1 MADSTTTKKP
11 RRQYGT
17 GGISQRADGRWMGR
31 IDAGLT
37 RTGGRRQ
44 VTVYGKTEAEAKAK
58 LDAKR
63 KQIAREGVSIST
75 HTSATVKT
83 WADRWIKLREKRVRP
98 KTYAADRTALN
109 NWILPVLG
117 KRKLESLGPADV
129 RALATAQT
137 DAGLSTSSALRTHAT
152 FVKMLRDAILE
163 GYDVPQR
170 VLLTEAPSKAVSD
183 RDAMEVAQAVAVLGV
198 ATTLPHG
205 SRWATALLQGMRPAE
220 CLGLTWEAVDFD
232 RGVITVDW
240 QLQSLRYIDPSRKE
254 LGLRIPD
261 GYEVKQ
267 LVGTYALVRPKS
279 KAGYRVIP
287 MVPWVRAALL
297 AWRDV
302 APPSPHDLVWPT
314 LTGGPA
320 QEAHDRDEWYALQ
333 ATASLDG
340 SPVVHPSGRYYVR
353 HEARHTT
360 ATLLLEAGVDPKII
374 QSIIGHSSIVTTR
387 GYQHARVEQ
396 AAAALEQIAT
406 QLQLVR
412 ESGTPLAVEKAAL
425 ELG

>member
-1 MADSTTTKKP
+1 MSKSPAARP

-17 GGISQRADGRWMGR
+17 GSITQRSDGSWMGR
-31 IDAGLT
+31 IDAGFT
-37 RTGGRRQ
+37 REGKRRQ
-44 VTVYGKTEAEAKAK
+44 VTVYGKDEAEAKRK

-75 HTSATVKT
+75 QTSATVKT
-83 WADRWIKLREKRVRP
+83 WADRWIVLRQRRVRP

-109 NWILPVLG
+109 NWIVPVLG
-117 KRKLESLGPADV
+117 KRKLEALSPADV
-129 RALATAQT
+129 RALAAAQT
-137 DAGLSTSSALRTHAT
+137 DAGLSTSSALRTHAS

-170 VLLTEAPSKAVSD
+170 VLLTEAPTKAVSD
-183 RDAMEVAQAVAVLGV
+183 RDAMEVAQAVAVLAV

-220 CLGLTWEAVDFD
+220 CLGLTWDRVDFD

-240 QLQSLRYIDPSRKE
+240 QLQTLRYVDPARKD

-261 GYEVKQ
+261 GYEVRQ
-267 LVGTYALVRPKS
+267 LVGAYALVRPKS

-287 MVPWVRAALL
+287 MVEWVRAALL

-314 LTGGPA
+314 LTGAPA
-320 QEAHDRDEWYALQ
+320 NETHDRDEWYALQ
-333 ATASLDG
+333 QTASLDG
-340 SPVVHPSGRYYVR
+340 VPVVHPAGRLYVR

-360 ATLLLEAGVDPKII
+360 ATLLREAGVDPKII

-387 GYQHARVEQ
+387 RYQHARGQQ
-396 AAAALEQIAT
+396 AAAALEQIAD

-412 ESGTPLAVEKAAL
+412 AIEQ
-425 ELG
+425 